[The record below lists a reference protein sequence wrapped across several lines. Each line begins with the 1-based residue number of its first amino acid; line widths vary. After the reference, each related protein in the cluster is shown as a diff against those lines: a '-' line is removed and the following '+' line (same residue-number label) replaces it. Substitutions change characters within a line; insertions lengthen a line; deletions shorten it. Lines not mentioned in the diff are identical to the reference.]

1 MFKVR
6 VPATSANLGPGF
18 DCMGIALKLYNT
30 AQFEHLESGVVIEIL
45 DESKSYV
52 PTNENNLV
60 YRAMRTLYEK
70 AGKKL
75 DGVKITISS
84 DIPVTRGLGSS
95 SAGIV
100 IGLVGANHLLG
111 NIFSTDDLLY
121 AAYELE
127 GHPDN
132 VTPALLG
139 GFTISFCENKKI
151 VYARND
157 VSSELKFAA
166 MIPEFYLQ
174 TRKSRG
180 LLPKYVN
187 MRNAS
192 YNIAHASLLSAA
204 LITGEFSLLN
214 SCLRDKIHQRAR
226 FPYIK
231 SGEFIIRSARRFGA
245 YGGYISGAG
254 PTVMSVV
261 KKDFAEFEE
270 NMQNLIRTNLKNW
283 RLVILDADNVGAC
296 IE

>member
-30 AQFEHLESGVVIEIL
+30 ARFEQIDSGVEIDIL

-60 YRAMRTLYEK
+60 YRAMNALYEK

-100 IGLVGANHLLG
+100 LGLVGANHLLG
-111 NIFSTDDLLY
+111 NAFSVDDLLY
-121 AAYELE
+121 TAYEIE

-139 GFTISFCENKKI
+139 GFTISFSENKRI
-151 VYARND
+151 VYTKNN
-157 VSSELKFAA
+157 VSPELKFAA

-180 LLPKYVN
+180 LIPKYVN
-187 MRNAS
+187 IRNAS

-261 KKDFAEFEE
+261 SKDCAEFEKRM
-270 NMQNLIRTNLKNW
+270 NDLIKTNLKNW
-283 RLVILDADNVGAC
+283 RLVVLDADNEGAC